1 MAGWSR
7 SKVFEL
13 AKGFKGRG
21 KNVFGVALRRARRAA
36 AFAYRDRRV
45 KKRTMR
51 RSWIG
56 SINTAVRE
64 HGLNYSMF
72 ANSLVKKSNIE
83 LDRKILSNL
92 AVTEPYSF
100 KAVLDEVKV

>member
-7 SKVFEL
+7 KKVFEL
-13 AKGFKGRG
+13 SKGYKGRG
-21 KNVFGVALRRARRAA
+21 NNVFGVALRRTRRGAQ
-36 AFAYRDRRV
+36 FAYRDRRV

-56 SINTAVRE
+56 SINAAVRE
-64 HGLNYSMF
+64 HGFTYSVF
-72 ANSLVKKSNIE
+72 ANALVKKSNIE

-92 AVTEPYSF
+92 AVSEPYSF